1 MLKLALLRMVLRLVG
16 WMRRRIRDEGWKG
29 LLVLNRCLF
38 WVDLHVK
45 DDYGKMGAVSQLAF
59 LVFFMGLLNSL
70 NE

>member
-1 MLKLALLRMVLRLVG
+1 
-16 WMRRRIRDEGWKG
+16 MRRRIRDEGWKG